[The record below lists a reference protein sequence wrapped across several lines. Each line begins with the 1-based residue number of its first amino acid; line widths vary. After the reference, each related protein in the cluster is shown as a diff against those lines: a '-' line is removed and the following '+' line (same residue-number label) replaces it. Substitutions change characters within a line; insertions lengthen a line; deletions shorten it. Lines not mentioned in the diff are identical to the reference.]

1 MTLGYWKGTSL
12 WLWSTSPASK
22 SGKVGPGG
30 RFPLALTTKKA
41 VEDHTMTYKT
51 INKIGTVSKM
61 LRDCPLDLPG
71 PKRLHPEGDRLQI
84 C

>member
-1 MTLGYWKGTSL
+1 
-12 WLWSTSPASK
+12 
-22 SGKVGPGG
+22 
-30 RFPLALTTKKA
+30 LALTTKKA

-51 INKIGTVSKM
+51 INKIGTVPKM